1 VLWPRPDAAHRSRR
15 HQDLAGRQGKNVRRG
30 INIARYSELADDGS
44 VLLQVGF
51 DIASQ
56 NLPSTDRIA
65 IVDLPSAQVVSVIHK
80 GSMDTMADSFDAMI
94 AWATDSGYTLDATS
108 RELYHEWHDS
118 DPNQHITELQLP
130 LAPRTGHV
138 HA

>member
-1 VLWPRPDAAHRSRR
+1 
-15 HQDLAGRQGKNVRRG
+15 VRRG

-94 AWATDSGYTLDATS
+94 AWATDSGYTLTRPAASSTTNGTTAIRTS
-108 RELYHEWHDS
+108 TSPSCSYR
-118 DPNQHITELQLP
+118 LP
-130 LAPRTGHV
+130 RAPAMFTRKFRLLAPP
-138 HA
+138 AA